1 VKKLHIDLHH
11 MMETNNYEINRTKN
25 FISKLERMN
34 EEQLVNPCLEPASL
48 IEKAN
53 LRDTI
58 QRINESIKSFEKEI
72 IRLEK
77 QNQFLKAFLNE

>member
-1 VKKLHIDLHH
+1 

-34 EEQLVNPCLEPASL
+34 EEQLVNPSLEPASSL
-48 IEKAN
+48 IDEGK
-53 LRDTI
+53 LRDTV
-58 QRINESIKSFEKEI
+58 QRINERIKSFEKEI

>member
-1 VKKLHIDLHH
+1 MKKLHIDLHH

-25 FISKLERMN
+25 FISKLELMN